1 MGYEGQNVYW
11 GSTPVEG
18 RGQRK
23 IREREKQACLTKPM
37 PPEKKVPAQ
46 ILFVRF

>member
-18 RGQRK
+18 RGQRM
-23 IREREKQACLTKPM
+23 RTG
-37 PPEKKVPAQ
+37 
-46 ILFVRF
+46 LFSPSF